1 MSSTL
6 THQLCLIYRT
16 LIKAEIKSTEKA
28 GYLIVHIFS
37 TQKQI
42 GDSDFSLFA
51 IVVAFHTSLSHFMSD
66 LEFDQVKMIS
76 HLLKCLTERKF
87 TPFPTLDNCS
97 MKLRSLYPDIDAF
110 CSCLIP
116 DTYSM
121 EI

>member
-1 MSSTL
+1 M
-6 THQLCLIYRT
+6 
-16 LIKAEIKSTEKA
+16 
-28 GYLIVHIFS
+28 HISS

-87 TPFPTLDNCS
+87 TPFPTLDKCS
-97 MKLRSLYPDIDAF
+97 MKSRKSVPRN
-110 CSCLIP
+110 
-116 DTYSM
+116 
-121 EI
+121 